1 MPFKENMF
9 NKQGEEID
17 SCPFVFNVDLDE
29 LEQYNNVKLTI
40 KPVDPC
46 VVITRNYYEFDESEI
61 DPHDFVRVESYDAD
75 FFYNDEK
82 DELFLNV
89 FNGFDVAL
97 FNISALLG
105 IGRVTLRDE
114 VPYMENGFAPVHDKV
129 STIIWTLEEFKQLD
143 GFVAVFKFT
152 KHFILFKGLLI
163 GANYIHS
170 DVDEGDVVPD
180 FRSEKLL
187 RGEKLFLID

>member
-1 MPFKENMF
+1 MPIKETML
-9 NKQGEEID
+9 NKYGDEIA
-17 SCPFVFNVDLDE
+17 CAPFIFGVDLDE
-29 LEQYNNVKLTI
+29 LEEHNNVRLTI
-40 KPVDPC
+40 KPLDPS
-46 VVITRNYYEFDESEI
+46 VVVYRDYFDINNKHVGANRLEEYETN
-61 DPHDFVRVESYDAD
+61 

-82 DELFLNV
+82 DKLMLNV

-97 FNISALLG
+97 FNISSLLG
-105 IGRVTLRDE
+105 IGRIELADE
-114 VPYMENGFAPVHDKV
+114 VPYMANGFAPVHDKV
-129 STIIWTLEEFKQLD
+129 RTITWTLEEFKQLD
-143 GFVAVFKFT
+143 GWVAWFKFT

-187 RGEKLFLID
+187 RGEELFLID